1 MKNESGVGWLIV
13 EESGIPRDDSWL
25 TPAERLHLATLRFAP
40 RRASWRLG
48 RWAAKRA
55 VSAFLGGPA
64 LESLEIRAAPDGAP
78 EAFVDGEPAPAVLSL
93 THRDALA
100 ACAVAPP
107 GVALGCDL
115 ERVEPRSEAFVRDY
129 FTNAER
135 AWVESSQDPT
145 LAANLIW
152 SAKESALK
160 ALREGLRLDTRS
172 VEVRLPAGDPA
183 EGWNPLE
190 VRYPAAGRIFHGWWR
205 REGDCVLT
213 LAADPPPGAGE
224 WKNFPHSSTM

>member
-1 MKNESGVGWLIV
+1 MDPGAGWLLV
-13 EESGIPRDDSWL
+13 HEDALPQDDSWL
-25 TPAERLHLATLRFAP
+25 TPAERLHLATLRFPP

-55 VSAFLGGPA
+55 VSAFLGSPA

-78 EAFVDGEPAPAVLSL
+78 EAFVGGKPAPVVLSL
-93 THRDALA
+93 THRGALA

-129 FTNAER
+129 FTDAER
-135 AWVESSQDPT
+135 TWTASAPDPS
-145 LAANLIW
+145 LGANLIW

-160 ALREGLRLDTRS
+160 ALREGLRMDTRA
-172 VEVRLPAGDPA
+172 VEVRLPSGDPV
-183 EGWNPLE
+183 EGWLPLE
-190 VRYPAAGRIFHGWWR
+190 VRYPAAGRSFRGWWR

-213 LAADPPPGAGE
+213 LAADPPPGLP
-224 WKNFPHSSTM
+224 FRF